1 MKKVLSLVLTL
12 SLVLGTFSMAFAA
25 TKFGD
30 VKGENCEDAVN
41 VLTELG
47 VVTGYEDGTYKPEN
61 IVTRAEMAV
70 LVVNALGLEDYVTDS
85 ATSSFTD
92 MDGYGWAQGY
102 IAYAQSLGVISGYGD
117 GTFKPG
123 KTVSY
128 DEAATM
134 LVAALG
140 YTPDSLQGTW
150 PANYVTKAKSLGILD
165 GVQAGSA
172 GANRGDIA
180 IMLYQTLN
188 LGIGKVNKDGDWTLN
203 ATKDVAGNV
212 TWYDCMLDRLGAE
225 LYVPAGLEAGDAF
238 VLDDDQADDA
248 VANVRDYVGAY
259 VTAYANDDQEIIAV
273 KDVKSSFVTGDFDGN
288 DTFTIDDVDYDV
300 TKIGYKDDDDNEQNA
315 DYFLNGG
322 YQGTIT
328 YAGITDG
335 DEYTLAVNLSGKKI
349 KEIYSVSEWDVDDAD
364 YFDSADAADISEDNE
379 LFGFEFKE
387 NDNKEIDTTSFE
399 LIGVDS
405 LDEIKADNVVYV
417 YENPRT
423 DKISRVAVG
432 TEVVTGEISKINS
445 DGDKYTVNGTTYT
458 VSDDATSFSAPSAG
472 DEVTLYLDAYGKVYD
487 CDSAGTKAYA
497 VVVRTADGGT
507 GLGDSDAQVEL
518 VLADGNTA
526 VFDLDKDIPG
536 YTTTGGTTVTVSN
549 LAAQDIIKYHVDKDG
564 VIDDIEK
571 MTVTTKAGIS
581 ITSKGTYDGKTIA
594 TDAVLFTYDGDDVT
608 DADNYGVTT
617 YEKALGSDEVSAS
630 YVYDRDDKKI
640 VAMLISDYTTTEDVF
655 AVFTGWASVSGDY
668 DYTVDM
674 LIDGKTVTENATK
687 AGKDLAAANID
698 SVDPVYILKYDAS
711 GAVKGGD
718 LVSAD
723 GSGDYAVTSVAAIAT
738 ASAIDGNVVTVSG
751 NDYTLDS
758 DAVVYKWNADD
769 NCYEVGKT
777 RDLKGLTTGTTLY
790 FYSVNGDDTAIYDI
804 VVFK

>member
-25 TKFGD
+25 TTFGD

-165 GVQAGSA
+165 DVQAGAA

-188 LGIGKVNKDGDWTLN
+188 LGIGKVNKDGDWVLN

-225 LYVPAGLEAGDAF
+225 LYIPAGFEAGDAF

-248 VANVRDYVGAY
+248 VANVRAYVGAY
-259 VTAYANDDQEIIAV
+259 VTAYANEDQEIISV
-273 KDVKSSFVTGDFDGN
+273 KDVKSSFVTGDFEED

-300 TKIGYKDDDDNEQNA
+300 SKIGYEDEKDASQNP
-315 DYFLNGG
+315 DHFVNGG
-322 YQGTIT
+322 YSGTIT
-328 YAGITDG
+328 YGGITDG

-349 KEIYSVSEWDVDDAD
+349 KEIYSVSEWVVDEAD
-364 YFDSADAADISEDNE
+364 YFDTADAADISEDNE
-379 LFGFEFKE
+379 LFGFDFKE

-405 LDEIKADNVVYV
+405 LDKIEADDVVYV
-417 YENPRT
+417 YENART
-423 DKISRVAVG
+423 NKISRVAVG
-432 TEVVTGEISKINS
+432 TEVVTGEITKINS
-445 DGDKYTVNGTTYT
+445 SEDKFTVNGTAYS
-458 VSDDATSFSAPSAG
+458 VSDNAVNFSTPSAG
-472 DEVTLYLDAYGKVYD
+472 DEVTLYLDAYGKIYD
-487 CDSAGTKAYA
+487 CDSAGTKDYA
-497 VVVRTADGGT
+497 VVVRTGNGGT
-507 GLGDSDAQVEL
+507 GLGDGDAQIEL
-518 VLADGNTA
+518 VLADGSTS

-536 YTTTGGTTVTVSN
+536 YTTTSGTNINVSG
-549 LAAQDIIKYHVDKDG
+549 LDAQDIIKYHVDKDG

-571 MTVTTKAGIS
+571 MNVTTKAGIS

-594 TDAVLFTYDGDDVT
+594 TDAVLFTYDGDDAT

-617 YEKALGSDEVSAS
+617 YEKALGSDEVNAS

-640 VAMLISDYTTTEDVF
+640 VAMLITDFTSTEDVF
-655 AVFTGWASVSGDY
+655 AVFTGWDSVSGEY

-687 AGKDLAAANID
+687 AGKDLAAANIAAA
-698 SVDPVYILKYDAS
+698 DPVFILKYDAS

-723 GSGDYAVTSVAAIAT
+723 KSGDYAVTTIAAVST
-738 ASAIDGNVVTVSG
+738 PSAIDGNVVTVG
-751 NDYTLDS
+751 TTDFTLDS
-758 DAVVYKWNADD
+758 DVDVYKWNAEDK
-769 NCYEVGKT
+769 CYEVGKT
-777 RDLKGLTTGTTLY
+777 RDLKGLTSGTTLY